1 MSALLVAQMRRVLQ
15 TCALTLDPQVGWQTL
30 QALQR
35 NVLILL
41 LELSQ
46 ALLQRN
52 VLNLLELSQA
62 LALTR
67 KDLEVLPLTVA
78 KALRTPPPICQRWV
92 S

>member
-1 MSALLVAQMRRVLQ
+1 
-15 TCALTLDPQVGWQTL
+15 L

-35 NVLILL
+35 NVLILLLELSQALLQRNVLIL